1 MHGFTRL
8 DAIDVNAN
16 NGRINKRP
24 FELTSELGPSK
35 RIRLATESVL
45 LGAESNVMLCTV
57 CDLIIFLVWV
67 LISLQN
73 RFMPPGTSG
82 HSPSPEPSIPS
93 TSMGNLMDVDFDEDT
108 SMDDLVLDQYGQ
120 PMKAP
125 EVSDENSITDELAHA
140 LLRSP
145 LLKSTPL
152 PFCEP
157 MDFWFWR
164 RVPVLVENQDEAR
177 ESVAKRS
184 TDTPSPEPAPGVR
197 LF

>member
-1 MHGFTRL
+1 
-8 DAIDVNAN
+8 
-16 NGRINKRP
+16 
-24 FELTSELGPSK
+24 
-35 RIRLATESVL
+35 
-45 LGAESNVMLCTV
+45 
-57 CDLIIFLVWV
+57 
-67 LISLQN
+67 
-73 RFMPPGTSG
+73 
-82 HSPSPEPSIPS
+82 
-93 TSMGNLMDVDFDEDT
+93 MGNLMDVDFDEDT

-184 TDTPSPEPAPGVR
+184 IDTPSPEPAPGVR